1 MVKLTNVLAL
11 EMVLGMAE
19 VQANV
24 ELVEKLT
31 KMKEQFEKKNKS
43 SVGAD
48 GKKVLTVEQK
58 KNEVL
63 KETIL
68 EVLARYEEPKQV
80 KDLITENEELSEY
93 TGQKISALIT
103 QLVKAE
109 KVVKVADKKVSKF
122 QIAYKKSGD
131 ISPLT

>member
-1 MVKLTNVLAL
+1 MTKLTNVLAL
-11 EMVLGMAE
+11 EMVLGMKE

-48 GKKVLTVEQK
+48 GKKVLTAEQK
-58 KNEVL
+58 KNEIL

-68 EVLARYEEPKQV
+68 EILTRYEEPKQV
-80 KDLITENEELSEY
+80 KDLISENEELANY
-93 TGQKISALIT
+93 TGQKISALMT
-103 QLVKAE
+103 QLLRDE
-109 KVVKVADKKVSKF
+109 KVVKVIDKKASKF
-122 QIAYKKSGD
+122 QIA
-131 ISPLT
+131 

>member
-48 GKKVLTVEQK
+48 GKKVLTAEQK
-58 KNEVL
+58 KNESL

-68 EVLARYEEPKQV
+68 EILTRYEEPKQV
-80 KDLITENEELSEY
+80 KDLISENEELTEY
-93 TGQKISALIT
+93 TGQKISALMT

-109 KVVKVADKKVSKF
+109 KVVKVIDKKASKF
-122 QIAYKKSGD
+122 QIA
-131 ISPLT
+131 

>member
-48 GKKVLTVEQK
+48 GKKILTAEQK
-58 KNEVL
+58 KNEIL

-68 EVLARYEEPKQV
+68 EVLGRYEEPKQV
-80 KDLITENEELSEY
+80 KDLIAENKELANY
-93 TGQKISALIT
+93 TGQKISALMT

-109 KVVKVADKKVSKF
+109 KVVKVIDKKASKF
-122 QIAYKKSGD
+122 QIA
-131 ISPLT
+131 

>member
-1 MVKLTNVLAL
+1 MTKLTNVLAL
-11 EMVLGMAE
+11 EMVLGMKE

-48 GKKVLTVEQK
+48 GKKVLTAEQK
-58 KNEVL
+58 KNEIL

-68 EVLARYEEPKQV
+68 EVLGRYEEPKQV
-80 KDLITENEELSEY
+80 KDLISENEELANY
-93 TGQKISALIT
+93 TGQKISALMT

-109 KVVKVADKKVSKF
+109 KVVKVIDKKASKF
-122 QIAYKKSGD
+122 QIA
-131 ISPLT
+131 

>member
-48 GKKVLTVEQK
+48 GKKVLTAEQK
-58 KNEVL
+58 KNEGL
-63 KETIL
+63 KEIIL
-68 EVLARYEEPKQV
+68 EVLTRYEEPKQV
-80 KDLITENEELSEY
+80 KDLIAENEELASY

-109 KVVKVADKKVSKF
+109 KVVKVIDKKASKF
-122 QIAYKKSGD
+122 QLA
-131 ISPLT
+131 

>member
-1 MVKLTNVLAL
+1 MEKLTNVKAL
-11 EMVLGMAE
+11 EMVLEMKE

-48 GKKVLTVEQK
+48 GKKVLTAEQK
-58 KNEVL
+58 KNEGL

-68 EVLARYEEPKQV
+68 EVLTRYEEPKQI
-80 KDLITENEELSEY
+80 KELIAENEELANY
-93 TGQKISALIT
+93 TGQKISALMT
-103 QLVKAE
+103 QLLRDE
-109 KVVKVADKKVSKF
+109 KVVKVIDKKASKF
-122 QIAYKKSGD
+122 QIA
-131 ISPLT
+131 

>member
-1 MVKLTNVLAL
+1 MNKKLTNVLAL
-11 EMVLGMAE
+11 EMVLGMKE

-43 SVGAD
+43 SVGVD
-48 GKKVLTVEQK
+48 GKKVLTAEQK
-58 KNEVL
+58 KNEGL

-68 EVLARYEEPKQV
+68 EVLTRYEEPKQI
-80 KDLITENEELSEY
+80 KELIAENEELASY

-103 QLVKAE
+103 QLLKAE
-109 KVVKVADKKVSKF
+109 KVVKVVDKNVSKF
-122 QIAYKKSGD
+122 QIA
-131 ISPLT
+131 

>member
-1 MVKLTNVLAL
+1 MTKLTNVLAL

-48 GKKVLTVEQK
+48 GKKVLTAEQK
-58 KNEVL
+58 KNEGL

-68 EVLARYEEPKQV
+68 EVLTRYEEPKQV
-80 KDLITENEELSEY
+80 KELIAENEELASY

-109 KVVKVADKKVSKF
+109 KVVKVVDKKASKF
-122 QIAYKKSGD
+122 QLA
-131 ISPLT
+131 

>member
-1 MVKLTNVLAL
+1 MTKLTNVLAL
-11 EMVLGMAE
+11 EMVLGMKE

-48 GKKVLTVEQK
+48 GKKVLTAEQK
-58 KNEVL
+58 KNEIL

-68 EVLARYEEPKQV
+68 EVLTRYEEPKQV
-80 KDLITENEELSEY
+80 KDLIAENEELSEY
-93 TGQKISALIT
+93 TGQKISALMT

-109 KVVKVADKKVSKF
+109 KVVKVIDKKASKF
-122 QIAYKKSGD
+122 QIA
-131 ISPLT
+131 

>member
-1 MVKLTNVLAL
+1 MTKLTNVLAL
-11 EMVLGMAE
+11 EMVLGMKE

-48 GKKVLTVEQK
+48 GKKVLTAEQK

-68 EVLARYEEPKQV
+68 EVLTRYEEPKQV
-80 KDLITENEELSEY
+80 KELIAENEELASY
-93 TGQKISALIT
+93 TGQKISALMT

-109 KVVKVADKKVSKF
+109 KVVKVIDKKASKF
-122 QIAYKKSGD
+122 QIA
-131 ISPLT
+131 

>member
-1 MVKLTNVLAL
+1 MTKLTNVLAL
-11 EMVLGMAE
+11 EMVLGMKE

-48 GKKVLTVEQK
+48 GKKVLTAEQK
-58 KNEVL
+58 KNEGL

-68 EVLARYEEPKQV
+68 EVLTRYEEPKQV
-80 KDLITENEELSEY
+80 KELIAENEELANY
-93 TGQKISALIT
+93 TGQKISALMA
-103 QLVKAE
+103 QLLKAE
-109 KVVKVADKKVSKF
+109 KVVKVVDKKASKF
-122 QIAYKKSGD
+122 QLA
-131 ISPLT
+131 

>member
-43 SVGAD
+43 SVGVD
-48 GKKVLTVEQK
+48 GKKVLTAEQK
-58 KNEVL
+58 KNEIL

-68 EVLARYEEPKQV
+68 EILARYEEPKQV
-80 KDLITENEELSEY
+80 KDLISENEELTEY
-93 TGQKISALIT
+93 TGQKISALMT

-109 KVVKVADKKVSKF
+109 KVVKVIDKKASKF
-122 QIAYKKSGD
+122 QLA
-131 ISPLT
+131 

>member
-1 MVKLTNVLAL
+1 MTKLTNVLAL
-11 EMVLGMAE
+11 EMVLGMKE

-48 GKKVLTVEQK
+48 GKKVLTAEQK
-58 KNEVL
+58 KNEIL

-68 EVLARYEEPKQV
+68 EVLTRYEEPKQI
-80 KDLITENEELSEY
+80 KELIAENEELASY

-103 QLVKAE
+103 QLLKAE
-109 KVVKVADKKVSKF
+109 KVVKVVDKNVSKF
-122 QIAYKKSGD
+122 QLA
-131 ISPLT
+131 

>member
-1 MVKLTNVLAL
+1 MTKLTNVLAL
-11 EMVLGMAE
+11 EMVLGMKE

-48 GKKVLTVEQK
+48 GKKVLTAEQK
-58 KNEVL
+58 KNEGL

-68 EVLARYEEPKQV
+68 EVLTRYEEPKQI
-80 KDLITENEELSEY
+80 KELIAENEELASY

-103 QLVKAE
+103 QLLRAE
-109 KVVKVADKKVSKF
+109 KVVKVVEKNVSKF
-122 QIAYKKSGD
+122 QIA
-131 ISPLT
+131 

>member
-48 GKKVLTVEQK
+48 GKKVLTVEQR

-93 TGQKISALIT
+93 TGQKISALMT
-103 QLVKAE
+103 QLIKAE
-109 KVVKVADKKVSKF
+109 KVVKVIDKKASKF
-122 QIAYKKSGD
+122 QIA
-131 ISPLT
+131 

>member
-1 MVKLTNVLAL
+1 MTKLTNVLAL
-11 EMVLGMAE
+11 EMVLGMKE

-43 SVGAD
+43 SIGAD
-48 GKKVLTVEQK
+48 GKKVLTAEQK
-58 KNEVL
+58 KNEGL

-68 EVLARYEEPKQV
+68 EVLTRYEEPKQI
-80 KDLITENEELSEY
+80 KELIAENEELASY

-103 QLVKAE
+103 QLLKAE
-109 KVVKVADKKVSKF
+109 KVVKVVDKNVSKF
-122 QIAYKKSGD
+122 QLA
-131 ISPLT
+131 

>member
-1 MVKLTNVLAL
+1 MTKLTNVLAL

-48 GKKVLTVEQK
+48 GKKVLTAEQK
-58 KNEVL
+58 KNEGL

-68 EVLARYEEPKQV
+68 EVLTRYEEPKQI
-80 KDLITENEELSEY
+80 KDLIAENEELVNY
-93 TGQKISALIT
+93 TGQKISALMA

-109 KVVKVADKKVSKF
+109 KVIKVIDKKASKF
-122 QIAYKKSGD
+122 QIA
-131 ISPLT
+131 

>member
-1 MVKLTNVLAL
+1 MTKLTNVLAL
-11 EMVLGMAE
+11 EMVLGMKE

-48 GKKVLTVEQK
+48 GKKVLTAEQK
-58 KNEVL
+58 KNEGL

-80 KDLITENEELSEY
+80 KDLIAENEELASY

-109 KVVKVADKKVSKF
+109 KVVKVIDKKASKF
-122 QIAYKKSGD
+122 QIA
-131 ISPLT
+131 

>member
-1 MVKLTNVLAL
+1 MTKLTNVLAL
-11 EMVLGMAE
+11 EMVLGMKE

-48 GKKVLTVEQK
+48 GKKVLTAEQK
-58 KNEVL
+58 KNEGL

-68 EVLARYEEPKQV
+68 EVLTRYEEPKQV
-80 KDLITENEELSEY
+80 KELIAENEELASY

-109 KVVKVADKKVSKF
+109 KVVKVVDKKASKF
-122 QIAYKKSGD
+122 QLA
-131 ISPLT
+131 

>member
-1 MVKLTNVLAL
+1 MTKLTNVLAL
-11 EMVLGMAE
+11 EMVLGMKE

-48 GKKVLTVEQK
+48 GKKVLTAEQK
-58 KNEVL
+58 KNEAL

-68 EVLARYEEPKQV
+68 EILTRYEEPKQV
-80 KDLITENEELSEY
+80 KDLISENEELANY
-93 TGQKISALIT
+93 TGQKISALMT

-109 KVVKVADKKVSKF
+109 KVVKVIDKKASKF
-122 QIAYKKSGD
+122 QIA
-131 ISPLT
+131 

>member
-1 MVKLTNVLAL
+1 MTKLTNVLAL
-11 EMVLGMAE
+11 EMVLGMKE

-24 ELVEKLT
+24 ELVEILT

-48 GKKVLTVEQK
+48 GKKVLTAEQK
-58 KNEVL
+58 KNEIL

-68 EVLARYEEPKQV
+68 EILTRYEEPKQV
-80 KDLITENEELSEY
+80 KELIAENEELVNY
-93 TGQKISALIT
+93 TGQKISALMT

-109 KVVKVADKKVSKF
+109 KVVKVIDKKASKF
-122 QIAYKKSGD
+122 QIA
-131 ISPLT
+131 

>member
-11 EMVLGMAE
+11 EMVLGMKE

-48 GKKVLTVEQK
+48 GKKVLTVEQR

-68 EVLARYEEPKQV
+68 EVLTRYEEPKQV
-80 KDLITENEELSEY
+80 KDLISENEELTEY

-122 QIAYKKSGD
+122 QLA
-131 ISPLT
+131 

>member
-1 MVKLTNVLAL
+1 MTKLTNVLAL

-48 GKKVLTVEQK
+48 GKKILTAEQK
-58 KNEVL
+58 KNEAL

-68 EVLARYEEPKQV
+68 EILTRYEEPKQV
-80 KDLITENEELSEY
+80 KDLIAENEELASY
-93 TGQKISALIT
+93 TGQKISALMT

-109 KVVKVADKKVSKF
+109 KVVKVIDKKASKF
-122 QIAYKKSGD
+122 QIA
-131 ISPLT
+131 

>member
-1 MVKLTNVLAL
+1 MTKLTNVLAL
-11 EMVLGMAE
+11 EMVLGMKE

-48 GKKVLTVEQK
+48 GKKVLTAEQK
-58 KNEVL
+58 KNEGL
-63 KETIL
+63 KEIIL
-68 EVLARYEEPKQV
+68 EVLTRYEEPKQV
-80 KDLITENEELSEY
+80 KDLIAENEELASY

-109 KVVKVADKKVSKF
+109 KVVKVVDKKASKF
-122 QIAYKKSGD
+122 QLA
-131 ISPLT
+131 

>member
-48 GKKVLTVEQK
+48 GKKVLTAEQK
-58 KNEVL
+58 KNEIL

-68 EVLARYEEPKQV
+68 EILARYEEPKQV
-80 KDLITENEELSEY
+80 KDLISENEELTEY
-93 TGQKISALIT
+93 TGQKISALMT

-109 KVVKVADKKVSKF
+109 KVVKVIDKKASKF
-122 QIAYKKSGD
+122 QIA
-131 ISPLT
+131 

>member
-1 MVKLTNVLAL
+1 MTKLTNVLAL
-11 EMVLGMAE
+11 EMVLGMKD

-48 GKKVLTVEQK
+48 GKKVLTAEQK
-58 KNEVL
+58 KNEGL

-68 EVLARYEEPKQV
+68 EVLTRYEEPKQI
-80 KDLITENEELSEY
+80 KELIAENEELASY

-103 QLVKAE
+103 QLLKAE
-109 KVVKVADKKVSKF
+109 KVVKVVDKNVSKF
-122 QIAYKKSGD
+122 QLA
-131 ISPLT
+131 

>member
-1 MVKLTNVLAL
+1 MTKLTNVLAL

-48 GKKVLTVEQK
+48 GKKVLTAEQK
-58 KNEVL
+58 KNEGL

-68 EVLARYEEPKQV
+68 EVLTRYEEPKQI
-80 KDLITENEELSEY
+80 KELIAENEELVGY

-103 QLVKAE
+103 QLLKAE
-109 KVVKVADKKVSKF
+109 KVVKVVDKNVSKF
-122 QIAYKKSGD
+122 QLA
-131 ISPLT
+131 

>member
-1 MVKLTNVLAL
+1 MTKLTNVLAL
-11 EMVLGMAE
+11 EMVLGIKE

-48 GKKVLTVEQK
+48 GKKVLTAEQK
-58 KNEVL
+58 KNEGL
-63 KETIL
+63 KEIIL
-68 EVLARYEEPKQV
+68 EVLTRYEEPKQV
-80 KDLITENEELSEY
+80 KDLIAENEELASY

-109 KVVKVADKKVSKF
+109 KVVKVVDKKASKF
-122 QIAYKKSGD
+122 QLA
-131 ISPLT
+131 

>member
-1 MVKLTNVLAL
+1 MTKLTNVLAL

-48 GKKVLTVEQK
+48 GKKVLTAEQK
-58 KNEVL
+58 KNEGL

-68 EVLARYEEPKQV
+68 EVLTRYEEPKQV
-80 KDLITENEELSEY
+80 KELIAENEELASY

-109 KVVKVADKKVSKF
+109 KVVKVIDKKASKF
-122 QIAYKKSGD
+122 QIA
-131 ISPLT
+131 

>member
-48 GKKVLTVEQK
+48 GKKVLTAEQK
-58 KNEVL
+58 KNEIL

-68 EVLARYEEPKQV
+68 EVLTRYEEPKQV
-80 KDLITENEELSEY
+80 KDLISENEELTEY
-93 TGQKISALIT
+93 TGQKISALMT

-122 QIAYKKSGD
+122 QLA
-131 ISPLT
+131 

>member
-1 MVKLTNVLAL
+1 MTKLTNVLAL
-11 EMVLGMAE
+11 EMVLGMKE

-48 GKKVLTVEQK
+48 GKKVLTAEQK
-58 KNEVL
+58 KNEIL

-80 KDLITENEELSEY
+80 KDLISENEELTEY

-122 QIAYKKSGD
+122 QLA
-131 ISPLT
+131 

>member
-1 MVKLTNVLAL
+1 MTKLTNVLAL
-11 EMVLGMAE
+11 EMVLGMKE

-48 GKKVLTVEQK
+48 GKKVLTAEQK
-58 KNEVL
+58 KNEGL

-68 EVLARYEEPKQV
+68 EVLTRYEEPKQI
-80 KDLITENEELSEY
+80 KDLIAENEELVNY
-93 TGQKISALIT
+93 TGQKISALMT

-109 KVVKVADKKVSKF
+109 KVIKVIDKKASKF
-122 QIAYKKSGD
+122 QIA
-131 ISPLT
+131 

>member
-1 MVKLTNVLAL
+1 MEKLTNVKAL
-11 EMVLGMAE
+11 EMVLEMEE

-48 GKKVLTVEQK
+48 GKKVLTAEQK
-58 KNEVL
+58 KNEGL

-68 EVLARYEEPKQV
+68 EVLTRYEEPKQI
-80 KDLITENEELSEY
+80 KELIAENEELASY

-103 QLVKAE
+103 QLLRDE
-109 KVVKVADKKVSKF
+109 KVVKVIDKKASKF
-122 QIAYKKSGD
+122 QLA
-131 ISPLT
+131 

>member
-1 MVKLTNVLAL
+1 MTKLTNVLAL
-11 EMVLGMAE
+11 EMVLGMKE

-48 GKKVLTVEQK
+48 GKKILTAEQK
-58 KNEVL
+58 KNEIL

-68 EVLARYEEPKQV
+68 EILTRYEEPKQV
-80 KDLITENEELSEY
+80 KDLIAENEELSEY
-93 TGQKISALIT
+93 TGQKISALMT

-109 KVVKVADKKVSKF
+109 KVVKVIDKKASKF
-122 QIAYKKSGD
+122 QIA
-131 ISPLT
+131 

>member
-1 MVKLTNVLAL
+1 MTKLTNVLAL
-11 EMVLGMAE
+11 EMVLGMKE

-48 GKKVLTVEQK
+48 GKKVLTAEQK
-58 KNEVL
+58 KNEGL

-68 EVLARYEEPKQV
+68 EVLTRYEEPKQI
-80 KDLITENEELSEY
+80 KDLIAENEELVNY

-103 QLVKAE
+103 QLLKAE
-109 KVVKVADKKVSKF
+109 KVVKVVDKNVSKF
-122 QIAYKKSGD
+122 QIA
-131 ISPLT
+131 

>member
-1 MVKLTNVLAL
+1 MTKLTNVLAL
-11 EMVLGMAE
+11 EMVLRMAE

-48 GKKVLTVEQK
+48 GKKVLTAEQK
-58 KNEVL
+58 KNEIL

-68 EVLARYEEPKQV
+68 EVLTRYEEPKQV
-80 KDLITENEELSEY
+80 KDLIAENEELSEY

-103 QLVKAE
+103 QLLKAE
-109 KVVKVADKKVSKF
+109 KVVKVVDKKASKF
-122 QIAYKKSGD
+122 QLA
-131 ISPLT
+131 

>member
-1 MVKLTNVLAL
+1 
-11 EMVLGMAE
+11 MVLGMKE

-48 GKKVLTVEQK
+48 GKKVLTAEQK
-58 KNEVL
+58 KNEGL

-68 EVLARYEEPKQV
+68 EVLTRYEEPKQV
-80 KDLITENEELSEY
+80 KELIAENEELASY

-109 KVVKVADKKVSKF
+109 KVVKVVDKKASKF
-122 QIAYKKSGD
+122 QLA
-131 ISPLT
+131 